1 MILKDKDE
9 LKSFIEKRIK
19 DKVNRAYVTL
29 LQNGTFKLY
38 KNQIH
43 KDVYVLLVNSIS
55 KDKDDNWDYNL
66 NNYRIIKLNN
76 VKYQD
81 YKEIEN
87 DLYLID
93 KGYTVVMD
101 TDDNPDSNYN
111 NFTKREIACIL
122 LKVPESGS
130 LWLDNLINLSKNS

>member
-1 MILKDKDE
+1 MILKDKDA
-9 LKSFIEKRIK
+9 LRSFIEKRVK

-81 YKEIEN
+81 YEEIEN

-93 KGYTVVMD
+93 KGYTIVMD

>member
-9 LKSFIEKRIK
+9 LRSFIEKRVK

-55 KDKDDNWDYNL
+55 KDKNDNWDYNL

-81 YKEIEN
+81 YEEIEN

>member
-9 LKSFIEKRIK
+9 LRSFIEKRVK

-66 NNYRIIKLNN
+66 NNYRLIRLSNH
-76 VKYQD
+76 
-81 YKEIEN
+81 KE
-87 DLYLID
+87 
-93 KGYTVVMD
+93 
-101 TDDNPDSNYN
+101 PDSG
-111 NFTKREIACIL
+111 T
-122 LKVPESGS
+122 
-130 LWLDNLINLSKNS
+130 LSKIHAISLLVKLL

>member
-9 LKSFIEKRIK
+9 LRSFIEKRVK

-81 YKEIEN
+81 YEEIEN